1 MFRVRNIAVTVF
13 VVVAV
18 LWGAAYA
25 GAAQNAL
32 AIFNLTPTNM
42 EAMGYD
48 GEILYTLISALE
60 RQKTIE
66 LMSRRDM
73 EEVLFHAG
81 LVQGGDTAS
90 VAKAGKALGINF
102 ILFGSVT
109 KKAGRILA
117 TLKLMDVENQ
127 RLIKT
132 WNKSFVGREA
142 ILNEVPKFAGEL
154 TDTIGSREGS
164 YAVPAAA
171 AAQVEATIE
180 NLRAKSQGKKV
191 LLTWKFDPSQPIVG
205 FNVYRSENS
214 EGPYQYQGKTDQN
227 LFEDAKIKKGKSYYY
242 RVGLKLSSGKE
253 IKSSLTT
260 QIKSAGEKIPHPP
273 LVMGGKG
280 YIRRTEIEFVP
291 ALMNEQEKFKIKT
304 YKVYRKKSA
313 DSSWEIISS
322 VNAKMTSQSELAF
335 TVEDKK
341 DLEDGETYFYAVASL
356 DDKKRESPMSDPVT
370 VKTID
375 RPVLKVEQDNL
386 LRKINVAWEPQENIA
401 GHYLYRRQGQKDWLK
416 VAQIRAPAKPGL
428 TDKKDLEDGQSY
440 QYQLTSYDAKGESGP
455 SNTIQAQTKD
465 LPPFPQ
471 DVITQS
477 GLVKSVKIF
486 WTPIEDPDV
495 GGYAI
500 YRGTSTENLKM
511 ITKVKGHKSSSF
523 LDKGRGF
530 DPLKDGQDY
539 FYAIVS
545 YNLFGAD
552 GKPTKAVKATTK
564 PRPTPVQGLMSTKG
578 ADYIQ
583 IKWDK
588 NPQNDIKTYILS
600 RSRNNGYWSNL
611 EKLTADQNVFKD
623 VDLKPETNYR
633 YKIIALDKDGLESD
647 PVESENVAS
656 PIVKPKK

>member
-1 MFRVRNIAVTVF
+1 MFHVRNIAVTAV

-18 LWGAAYA
+18 FWSAAYA
-25 GAAQNAL
+25 EAARNAL

-48 GEILYTLISALE
+48 GEILYALISALE
-60 RQKTIE
+60 RQKTIS

-73 EEVLFHAG
+73 EEILFQAG
-81 LVQGGDTAS
+81 LVQGGGTAS

-117 TLKLMDVENQ
+117 TLKLMDVKNQ
-127 RLIKT
+127 QLIKT
-132 WNKSFVGREA
+132 WNKSFAGREA
-142 ILNEVPKFAGEL
+142 ILNEIPKFAGEL
-154 TDTIGSREGS
+154 TDTISNRAES
-164 YAVPAAA
+164 YAFPA
-171 AAQVEATIE
+171 AAQVAVKIE

-191 LLTWKFDPSQPIVG
+191 VLTWKFDPSQPIVG

-227 LFEDAKIKKGKSYYY
+227 LFDDAKIKQGKSYYY
-242 RVGLKLSSGKE
+242 RVGIKLSSGKE
-253 IKSSLTT
+253 IKSSLTI

-273 LVMGGKG
+273 LVMGGRG
-280 YIRRTEIEFVP
+280 YIRRTEIKFVP
-291 ALMNEQEKFKIKT
+291 SLMNEQEKFKIKA
-304 YKVYRKKSA
+304 YKIYRKKSS
-313 DSSWEIISS
+313 DSSWKNISS
-322 VNAKMTSQSELAF
+322 VSAKMTSQSELAF
-335 TVEDKK
+335 KVEDHQ
-341 DLEDGETYFYAVASL
+341 DLEDGETYFYTVASL
-356 DDKKRESPMSDPVT
+356 DKKKRESPMSDPVT

-386 LRKINVAWEPQENIA
+386 LRKIKVAWEPQENTA
-401 GHYLYRRQGQKDWLK
+401 GHYLYRRQGQNEWRK
-416 VAQIRAPAKPGL
+416 VAKIRAPAKPGF
-428 TDKKDLEDGQSY
+428 TDKKGLEDEQTY
-440 QYQLTSYDAKGESGP
+440 QYHLTTYDAKGESGP

-486 WTPIEDPDV
+486 WTPGEDPDV

-500 YRGTSTENLKM
+500 YRGTGTEDLKR
-511 ITKVKGHKSSSF
+511 ITKVKGYKSNSF
-523 LDKGRGF
+523 LDKGGGF
-530 DPLKDGQDY
+530 DSLKDGQDY
-539 FYAIVS
+539 FYTIVS

-552 GKPTKAVKATTK
+552 GKPARAVKATTK
-564 PRPTPVQGLMSTKG
+564 PRPTLVQGIMTTKG

-600 RSRNNGYWSNL
+600 RSRNNGYWSTL
-611 EKLTADQNVFKD
+611 EKLTADQTVFKD
-623 VDLKPETNYR
+623 VDLKPKSNYR
-633 YKIIALDKDGLESD
+633 YKIIVLDKDGLKSD

>member
-1 MFRVRNIAVTVF
+1 MFRVRNIAATVF
-13 VVVAV
+13 VVFAV

-25 GAAQNAL
+25 GAARNAL

-48 GEILYTLISALE
+48 GEILYALISALE

-73 EEVLFHAG
+73 EEVLFQAG

-117 TLKLMDVENQ
+117 TLKLMDVENN

-132 WNKSFVGREA
+132 WNKSFAGREA

-154 TDTIGSREGS
+154 TSTISNRKGS

-180 NLRAKSQGKKV
+180 NLKAKSQGKKV

-253 IKSSLTT
+253 IKSGLTA
-260 QIKSAGEKIPHPP
+260 QVKSAGEKIPHPP

-280 YIRRTEIEFVP
+280 YIRRTEIKFVR

-304 YKVYRKKSA
+304 YKVFRKKSA
-313 DSSWEIISS
+313 DSSWEMISS

-335 TVEDKK
+335 KVEDKK

-356 DDKKRESPMSDPVT
+356 DGKKRESPMSDQVT
-370 VKTID
+370 IKTID
-375 RPVLKVEQDNL
+375 RPVLKVERDNL
-386 LRKINVAWEPQENIA
+386 LRKINVAWEPVENIA
-401 GHYLYRRQGQKDWLK
+401 GHYLYRRQGQKDWRK
-416 VAQIRAPAKPGL
+416 VAKIRAPAPGF

-471 DVITQS
+471 NVITQS

-486 WTPIEDPDV
+486 WTPVEDPDI

-500 YRGTSTENLKM
+500 YRGTSTEDLKM
-511 ITKVKGHKSSSF
+511 ITKVKGYKSNSF

-564 PRPTPVQGLMSTKG
+564 PRPTPVQGLISTKG

-588 NPQNDIKTYILS
+588 NSQSDIKTYILS

-611 EKLTADQNVFKD
+611 DKLTADQNVFKD
-623 VDLKPETNYR
+623 FALKPETNYR
-633 YKIIALDKDGLESD
+633 YKIIALDKDGLQSD

>member
-1 MFRVRNIAVTVF
+1 MFRVRNIAVTVS
-13 VVVAV
+13 VVFAV
-18 LWGAAYA
+18 LWSTADA

-48 GEILYTLISALE
+48 GEILYALISALE

-73 EEVLFHAG
+73 EEVLFQAG
-81 LVQGGDTAS
+81 LVQGGDTTS

-117 TLKLMDVENQ
+117 TLKLMDVENK

-132 WNKSFVGREA
+132 WNKSFTGRED

-154 TDTIGSREGS
+154 TSTISNREGS

-171 AAQVEATIE
+171 AARVEVKID

-227 LFEDAKIKKGKSYYY
+227 LFEDARIKKGKSYYY

-280 YIRRTEIEFVP
+280 YIRRTEIKFVP
-291 ALMNEQEKFKIKT
+291 SLMNEQERFKIKA
-304 YKVYRKKSA
+304 YKVFRKKSS
-313 DSSWEIISS
+313 DSSWKIISS
-322 VNAKMTSQSELAF
+322 VSAKMTSQSELAF
-335 TVEDKK
+335 KVEDNKG
-341 DLEDGETYFYAVASL
+341 LEDGEAYFYAVVSL
-356 DDKKRESPMSDPVT
+356 DNKKRESPMSDPVI

-386 LRKINVAWEPQENIA
+386 LRKIKVAWEPQENIA
-401 GHYLYRRQGQKDWLK
+401 GHYLYRRQGQKDWSK
-416 VAQIRAPAKPGL
+416 VAKTRAPAKPGF
-428 TDKKDLEDGQSY
+428 TDKKDLEDGQTY
-440 QYQLTSYDAKGESGP
+440 QYQLTAYDAKGESGP
-455 SNTIQAQTKD
+455 SNTIQTKTKD

-477 GLVKSVKIF
+477 SLVKSVKIF
-486 WTPIEDPDV
+486 WTPVEDADV
-495 GGYAI
+495 GGYFV
-500 YRGTSTENLKM
+500 YRGTGTENLKR
-511 ITKVKGHKSSSF
+511 ITKVKGYKSNSF

-530 DPLKDGQDY
+530 APLKDGQDY

-552 GKPTKAVKATTK
+552 GKSTKAVKATTK
-564 PRPTPVQGLMSTKG
+564 PRPTPVQGLVATKG

-611 EKLTADQNVFKD
+611 EKLTADKNIFKD
-623 VDLKPETNYR
+623 VDLKPKSNYR
-633 YKIIALDKDGLESD
+633 YQIIALDKDSLKSD

-656 PIVKPKK
+656 PVVKPKK

>member
-1 MFRVRNIAVTVF
+1 MFRVRNIAVTT
-13 VVVAV
+13 VVVFAV
-18 LWGAAYA
+18 LWSTAYA

-48 GEILYTLISALE
+48 GEILYALISALE

-73 EEVLFHAG
+73 EKVLFQAG

-90 VAKAGKALGINF
+90 VAKAGKALGISF

-117 TLKLMDVENQ
+117 TLKLMDVENK

-132 WNKSFVGREA
+132 WNKSFAGREA
-142 ILNEVPKFAGEL
+142 ILNEIPKFAGEL
-154 TDTIGSREGS
+154 TSTISNREES

-171 AAQVEATIE
+171 AAQVEVKIE
-180 NLRAKSQGKKV
+180 NLRATSQGKKV

-205 FNVYRSENS
+205 FNIYRSENS
-214 EGPYQYQGKTDQN
+214 EGPYQHQGKTDQN

-242 RVGLKLSSGKE
+242 RVGLKLSSGEE
-253 IKSSLTT
+253 IKSSLTA

-273 LVMGGKG
+273 LVMGGNG
-280 YIRRTEIEFVP
+280 YIRRAEIKFVP

-304 YKVYRKKSA
+304 YKVFRKKSS
-313 DSSWEIISS
+313 DSSWKNISS
-322 VNAKMTSQSELAF
+322 VSAKMTSQSELAF
-335 TVEDKK
+335 KVEDKQ
-341 DLEDGETYFYAVASL
+341 DLADGETYFYAVVSL

-370 VKTID
+370 VKTVD

-386 LRKINVAWEPQENIA
+386 LRQINVAWEPRENIA
-401 GHYLYRRQGQKDWLK
+401 GHYLYRRQGQNDWRK
-416 VAQIRAPAKPGL
+416 MTTIRAPAKPAL
-428 TDKKDLEDGQSY
+428 TDKKDLEDGQTY
-440 QYQLTSYDAKGESGP
+440 QYQLTAYDAKGESGP
-455 SNTIQAQTKD
+455 SNTVQAKTKD

-486 WTPIEDPDV
+486 WTPVEDPDV
-495 GGYAI
+495 GGYAV

-511 ITKVKGHKSSSF
+511 ITKVKGYKSNSF
-523 LDKGRGF
+523 LDKGSGF

-552 GKPTKAVKATTK
+552 GKPTKAVQATTK
-564 PRPTPVQGLMSTKG
+564 PRPTPVQGLMATKG
-578 ADYIQ
+578 SDYIQ
-583 IKWDK
+583 VRWNK
-588 NPQNDIKTYILS
+588 NPQNDIKVYMLS
-600 RSRNNGYWSNL
+600 RSRNNGYWSDL

-623 VDLKPETNYR
+623 VDLKPETDYR
-633 YKIIALDKDGLESD
+633 YKIIALDKDSLKSD
-647 PVESENVAS
+647 PVESENIAS
-656 PIVKPKK
+656 PIVKPKP

>member
-1 MFRVRNIAVTVF
+1 MFRVRNIAATA
-13 VVVAV
+13 VVVFAV
-18 LWGAAYA
+18 LWSAAYA

-48 GEILYTLISALE
+48 GEILYALISALE

-73 EEVLFHAG
+73 EEILFQAG
-81 LVQGGDTAS
+81 LVQGGGTAA

-117 TLKLMDVENQ
+117 TLKLMDVENE

-132 WNKSFVGREA
+132 WNKSFAGREA
-142 ILNEVPKFAGEL
+142 ILNEIPKFAEEL
-154 TDTIGSREGS
+154 TDSISNREES

-171 AAQVEATIE
+171 AARVAVKIE
-180 NLRAKSQGKKV
+180 HLRGKSQGKKV
-191 LLTWKFDPSQPIVG
+191 VLTWKFDPSQPIVG
-205 FNVYRSENS
+205 FNVYRSENL
-214 EGPYQYQGKTDQN
+214 EGPYQYQGQTDQN
-227 LFEDAKIKKGKSYYY
+227 LFDDAKIKKGKSYYY
-242 RVGLKLSSGKE
+242 RVGIKLSSGEE
-253 IKSSLTT
+253 IKSNLTA

-273 LVMGGKG
+273 LVMGGRG
-280 YIRRTEIEFVP
+280 YIRRTEIKFVP
-291 ALMNEQEKFKIKT
+291 SLINEQEKFKIKT
-304 YKVYRKKSA
+304 YKVYRKKSS
-313 DSSWEIISS
+313 DSSWKNISS
-322 VNAKMTSQSELAF
+322 VSAKMTSQSELAF
-335 TVEDKK
+335 KVEDHK
-341 DLEDGETYFYAVASL
+341 DLEDGETYFYAVTSL
-356 DDKKRESPMSDPVT
+356 DKKKRESPMSDPVT

-386 LRKINVAWEPQENIA
+386 LRKISIAWEPQENIA
-401 GHYLYRRQGQKDWLK
+401 GHYLYRRQGQQDWRK
-416 VAQIRAPAKPGL
+416 VAKIRAPAKPGF
-428 TDKKDLEDGQSY
+428 TDKKGLEDEQTY
-440 QYQLTSYDAKGESGP
+440 QYHLTAYDAKGESGP

-465 LPPFPQ
+465 RPPFPQ

-486 WTPIEDPDV
+486 WTPVEDPDV

-500 YRGTSTENLKM
+500 YRGTSPEDLKR
-511 ITKVKGHKSSSF
+511 ITKVKGYKSNSF

-539 FYAIVS
+539 FYTIVS

-552 GKPTKAVKATTK
+552 GKPARAVKATTK
-564 PRPTPVQGLMSTKG
+564 PRPAPVQGLMTTKG

-611 EKLTADQNVFKD
+611 EKLTADQTVFKD
-623 VDLKPETNYR
+623 VDLKPESNYR
-633 YKIIALDKDGLESD
+633 YKIIALDKDGLKSD

-656 PIVKPKK
+656 PVVKPKK